1 MALIQCETCGATVDA
16 GVASCPRCACDPRTY
31 VGAGKA
37 PDSLRAAATPPPA
50 TWAAAT
56 PAAATPAMASS
67 QTWPGYGYLLCP
79 GCEGP
84 VHPAAPQCPNCRLTA
99 RGGRFF
105 RPRGWFKRFVAA
117 IVIDTVA
124 VFFIVLVILGMSGVF
139 DVSSEDEAE
148 LIFSGALALGLFIY
162 WTFCESV
169 WATTPGKRVLR
180 LTVIGEQGAP
190 CTAGAAALRNLFKV
204 GALWLP
210 LGGIVTLIVIAA
222 SEDKRRVGDR
232 VAHTQVVRDVT
243 KEIQARMQVRFAGMP
258 AYAPPPPA
266 GPPPAGP
273 PPAPSP
279 PELPPSG
286 QGAPPLRWTP

>member
-1 MALIQCETCGATVDA
+1 MAVIQCETCGGAVD
-16 GVASCPRCACDPRTY
+16 VETASCPRCGRDPRTY
-31 VGAGKA
+31 VGAGQV
-37 PDSLRAAATPPPA
+37 PDRLRV
-50 TWAAAT
+50 AAT
-56 PAAATPAMASS
+56 PAATPAVASAP
-67 QTWPGYGYLLCP
+67 TWPGYGYLLCP

-84 VHPAAPQCPNCRLTA
+84 VHPAAPHCPNCSLMA

-117 IVIDTVA
+117 IVIDAVA

-139 DVSSEDEAE
+139 DVSSENEAE
-148 LIFSGALALGLFIY
+148 LIFSGALALGLFLY

-169 WATTPGKRVLR
+169 WATTPGKRALR
-180 LTVIGEQGAP
+180 LTVIGELGAP

-222 SEDKRRVGDR
+222 SDDKRRVGDR

-243 KEIQARMQVRFAGMP
+243 KEIHARMQVRFAGMA
-258 AYAPPPPA
+258 AYEPPPP
-266 GPPPAGP
+266 PGP
-273 PPAPSP
+273 PPAPAP
-279 PELPPSG
+279 PCLHPRG
-286 QGAPPLRWTP
+286 QGTPPLR